1 MNLELMRTKAAE
13 KQGQMHYL
21 AYNLKPVSI
30 NEKNHTAIFVMS
42 TITPDRHGDVVDQ
55 KTWILKYFYG
65 AFFWNH
71 KSHEFPLGQWLRVWL
86 EADPENPGE
95 MLLMGEAE
103 FAVDLGADIE
113 RAWKHVVR
121 GDLKMVS
128 VGFIPGRVEYEEERE
143 LFILYDSELM
153 ECSLVGIGSN
163 RRALIKDADPVE
175 TLIEAKSQIED
186 AIVPTDPALTRR
198 INATHH
204 IDKAI
209 RLMRKE

>member
-1 MNLELMRTKAAE
+1 MNLELLRNKAAE

-21 AYNLKPVSI
+21 AYNIKPVSI
-30 NEKNHTAIFVMS
+30 NEDKHTAIFVMS

-55 KTWILKYFYG
+55 KSWILKYFYG
-65 AFFWNH
+65 AFFWAH
-71 KSHEFPLGQWLRVWL
+71 RSDEFPLGQWLRVWL

-95 MLLMGEAE
+95 VLLMGEAE

-128 VGFIPGRVEYEEERE
+128 VGFIPDRVEYEDVRE
-143 LFILYDSELM
+143 LFILYDCELM

-163 RRALIKDADPVE
+163 RRALIKGGDVVE
-175 TLIEAKSQIED
+175 TLIETKAQIED
-186 AIVPTDPALTRR
+186 AIVPTDPAITRKLNAAAM
-198 INATHH
+198 IN
-204 IDKAI
+204 KAI
-209 RLMRKE
+209 RQLRG

>member
-1 MNLELMRTKAAE
+1 MNKEMRQKAVE
-13 KQGQMHYL
+13 KEGQMTYL

-30 NEKNHTAIFVMS
+30 NEEKHTAIFVMS

-55 KTWILKYFYG
+55 KSWILKHFHG
-65 AFFWNH
+65 AFFWGH
-71 KSHEFPLGQWLRVWL
+71 KSDEFPLGQWLRVWL

-95 MLLMGEAE
+95 PLLMGEAE
-103 FAVDLGADIE
+103 FAVDLGPDIE

-163 RRALIKDADPVE
+163 RRALVKDADPTD
-175 TLIEAKSQIED
+175 TLIKAKNQIEEGLD
-186 AIVPTDPALTRR
+186 AADPAATRKLHG
-198 INATHH
+198 ISLLN
-204 IDKAI
+204 KAI
-209 RLMRKE
+209 RQLSK